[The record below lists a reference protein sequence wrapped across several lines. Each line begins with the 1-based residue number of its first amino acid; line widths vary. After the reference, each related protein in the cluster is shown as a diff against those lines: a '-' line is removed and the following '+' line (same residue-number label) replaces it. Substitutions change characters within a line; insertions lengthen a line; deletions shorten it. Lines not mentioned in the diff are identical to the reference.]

1 MQADN
6 VEIKV
11 EDITPGKNLL
21 IDLSRDKFN

>member
-11 EDITPGKNLL
+11 EDITKGKNLL